1 MYTIRVY
8 EKDTDD
14 EWIFMKVADLK
25 LAREIQHGLE
35 ILYMLENLN
44 EIRGVYVDVEK

>member
-14 EWIFMKVADLK
+14 EWIFIKVADFK
-25 LAREIQHGLE
+25 LAREIQHGLK

>member
-14 EWIFMKVADLK
+14 EWIFIKVADFK
-25 LAREIQHGLE
+25 LAREIQHGLK
-35 ILYMLENLN
+35 ILCWKISMKYEAYM
-44 EIRGVYVDVEK
+44 